1 MAKTASETKFA
12 ELILQEFFMGSITR
26 KNDSVMTDDD
36 QIVLFNRKL
45 TNKFKLQK
53 YKQEYQS
60 FLKNQ
65 LFQKSKENC

>member
-1 MAKTASETKFA
+1 MTKTTSEMKLA
-12 ELILQEFFMGSITR
+12 ELIVQEFFVGSITR
-26 KNDSVMTDDD
+26 KNDSVMADDD
-36 QIVLFNRKL
+36 QTILFNKKL

-60 FLKNQ
+60 FLKTQ